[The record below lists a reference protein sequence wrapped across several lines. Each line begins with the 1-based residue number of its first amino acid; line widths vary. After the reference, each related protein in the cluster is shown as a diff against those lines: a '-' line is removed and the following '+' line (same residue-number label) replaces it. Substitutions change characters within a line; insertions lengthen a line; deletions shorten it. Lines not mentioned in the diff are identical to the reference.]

1 MMLNYSQWQQYNYFS
16 IYVKILKGQFLIPS
30 MPPYSGKKGIELG
43 MFGIA
48 FFVDVEEPETVCP
61 YVV

>member
-1 MMLNYSQWQQYNYFS
+1 
-16 IYVKILKGQFLIPS
+16 

-48 FFVDVEEPETVCP
+48 FFVDVEEPEIVCP
-61 YVV
+61 FVV